1 MAKRKQTFR
10 DIPYMGVAQAMVD
23 AAEFGYRNGRPDWCN
38 LGQGQPDV
46 GRIEGAPNRLTWITL
61 EPHDQ
66 SYGPAGGI
74 DELREAVANHYNRLY
89 REGEDSRY
97 KKENVSIAS
106 GGRLMLSRI
115 FATFDSISVGYKY
128 PDSSAYHDL
137 FSHHLD
143 RVKPVPVQTGP
154 DESFHLDP
162 ARLGKAMADG
172 KLQAFLIGNPCNPT
186 GDLIRDADL
195 KSYLTAARKNKC
207 TLIFDEAY
215 SHYIYGEDGAPGTG
229 PVSAA
234 AYVRNVERDPVLIV
248 DGLSKNFRYPGWRLS
263 WVVGPSNVIQN
274 LERAA
279 TGLDGGPSLPS
290 QRLGIKAL
298 DPERADEETSAVR
311 RLFARKRIAMMEGLE
326 ALGIRCEHAPLGT
339 FYVWADVSGL
349 PKSLNDADAF
359 FKAGIGR
366 KVITL
371 PGRFFDVNPGGA
383 HPPMKELKK
392 WVRFSF
398 GPSEDKVTTGLER
411 LGEIIEAV
419 EAG

>member
-1 MAKRKQTFR
+1 
-10 DIPYMGVAQAMVD
+10 MGVAQAMVD

-89 REGEDSRY
+89 REGADSRY

-143 RVKPVPVQTGP
+143 RVKPVPVQVGP
-154 DESFHLDP
+154 DESFRLDP
-162 ARLGKAMADG
+162 ARLGKVIAAQ
-172 KLQAFLIGNPCNPT
+172 KLKAFLIGNPCNPT

-195 KSYLTAARKNKC
+195 KAYLTAARKNKC

-215 SHYIYGEDGAPGTG
+215 SHYIYGEDGAPGNG

-298 DPERADEETSAVR
+298 DPERADEETTAVR
-311 RLFARKRIAMMEGLE
+311 RLFARKRMAMMEGLE

-359 FKAGIGR
+359 FKAGVGR
-366 KVITL
+366 KVITV
-371 PGRFFDVNPGGA
+371 PGRFFDVNPGGG

-398 GPSEDKVTTGLER
+398 GPSEDKITTGLER
-411 LGEIIEAV
+411 LGEIIEAG